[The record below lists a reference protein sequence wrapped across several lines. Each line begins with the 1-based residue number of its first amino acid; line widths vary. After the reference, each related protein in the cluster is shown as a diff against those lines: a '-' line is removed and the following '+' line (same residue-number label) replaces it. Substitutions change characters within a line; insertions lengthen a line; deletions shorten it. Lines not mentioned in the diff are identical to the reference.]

1 MQIFETDYLVIGAG
15 ITGLAFVDTILTET
29 DYTVILVDKN
39 HKAGGHWNYAYPF
52 VRLHQASYS
61 YGVNSLELSKGRKE
75 KVGINKGFDELA
87 TGDEICAYIEE
98 LMNHKFLPS
107 NRVKYF
113 PLCQYIGS
121 GKFVSYVTNE
131 KYQVKVAK
139 KIVDATYFGVSIP
152 ATHKPNFDVDPGV
165 SFMPI
170 NDIVKIR
177 KKPSSYVVIGSGK
190 TGVDACL
197 WLLSNHVAPELITWI
212 TPRDAWFYDRNNLS
226 PKSNLEAFLNNQAL
240 QYESLVSAKSV
251 DHLFNLL
258 EEKGC
263 LVRLD
268 KTVRPKMF
276 RCATINQSEL
286 DLLRK
291 IKSIVRKGH
300 VKRIERNQIVLEEG
314 IIETNS
320 DTIHIDCTGS
330 GASKHR
336 NLKAIFSGNLITLQS
351 IKQCLIPFSASLIGY
366 VEAYFEEDEKLKN
379 EFCTPVII
387 PNEDIDWLKFMATGF
402 TNQITWSTDIKL
414 SKWILESRLDAGFTL
429 DFKKISTNDIKK
441 RSLADRIRK
450 NIFPA
455 QQNLNKLIREIE
467 ENSEVVKL

>member
-1 MQIFETDYLVIGAG
+1 MQILETDYLVIGAG

-29 DYTVILVDKN
+29 DYNVIIVDKN

-75 KVGINKGFDELA
+75 KVGINKGYDELA
-87 TGDEICAYIEE
+87 TGNEICAYIEE
-98 LMNHKFLPS
+98 VMNHKFLPS

-131 KYQVKVAK
+131 KYQVKVTK
-139 KIVDATYFGVSIP
+139 KIVDATYSRVSIP
-152 ATHKPNFDVDPGV
+152 ATHKPNFDVDSGV
-165 SFMPI
+165 CCIPI

-177 KKPSSYVVIGSGK
+177 KRPVRYVVIGSGK

-197 WLLSNHVAPELITWI
+197 WLLNNHVAPELITWI
-212 TPRDAWFYDRNNLS
+212 TPRDAWFFDRNNLS
-226 PKSNLEAFLNNQAL
+226 PKSNLEAFLNNQAS
-240 QYESLVSAKSV
+240 QYECLAKAKSV

-258 EEKGC
+258 EEKEC
-263 LVRLD
+263 LLRLD
-268 KTVRPKMF
+268 KTVKPRMF
-276 RCATINQSEL
+276 RCATINQGEL
-286 DLLRK
+286 DLLKK
-291 IKSIVRKGH
+291 IKHIVRKGH
-300 VKRIERNQIVLEEG
+300 VKRIEKNQIILEEG

-320 DTIHIDCTGS
+320 NTIHIDCTAS
-330 GASKHR
+330 GTTKYQS
-336 NLKAIFSGNLITLQS
+336 LKAVFSGNLITLQS
-351 IKQCLIPFSASLIGY
+351 IRQCFIPFSASLIAY
-366 VEAYFEEDEKLKN
+366 VETYYEENEKLKN

-387 PNEDIDWLKFMATGF
+387 PNKDIDWLKFMATGF
-402 TNQITWSTDIKL
+402 TNQITWSTDVKL
-414 SKWILESRLDAGFTL
+414 SQWILESRLDAGFTI
-429 DFKKISTNDIKK
+429 DFKNISTNDIKK
-441 RSLADRIRK
+441 RSSIDRIRK

-467 ENSEVVKL
+467 ENTEVVKL